1 MFPFLL
7 TQSVLTATSST
18 DIALYPLLWPQV
30 WQSTDSVINVCSQ
43 LDWKR
48 SLAVHLWFMLPPTS
62 SVADALAKYED
73 AFQVSGVAAWVA
85 GEAG

>member
-1 MFPFLL
+1 MLSL
-7 TQSVLTATSST
+7 
-18 DIALYPLLWPQV
+18 QV
-30 WQSTDSVINVCSQ
+30 WQSSDSVINVCSQ

-73 AFQVSGVAAWVA
+73 AFQVSCMTVGVA

>member
-1 MFPFLL
+1 
-7 TQSVLTATSST
+7 
-18 DIALYPLLWPQV
+18 
-30 WQSTDSVINVCSQ
+30 
-43 LDWKR
+43 
-48 SLAVHLWFMLPPTS
+48 MLPPTS